1 MCPSRPVWTRC
12 CAVCSSSTEIPW
24 QPKKLSSEPSEPRRR
39 VPAAWLMPNREV
51 GEGTNLP
58 KNLLDGESDRSLSV
72 ELLLLA
78 GEEKGLDLVTC

>member
-1 MCPSRPVWTRC
+1 
-12 CAVCSSSTEIPW
+12 
-24 QPKKLSSEPSEPRRR
+24 
-39 VPAAWLMPNREV
+39 MPNREV